1 MLANVVKLKSRLAD
15 IVEPDFGLLGELLS
29 MEVLTPDQTV
39 DVRSERTVFGRNEAV
54 LNVLTSEDQ
63 CRKFLKALERT
74 GQEHVA
80 NFIRQNE
87 GKKQ

>member
-15 IVEPDFGLLGELLS
+15 IVEPDFGLLGQLLS

-87 GKKQ
+87 GQKH